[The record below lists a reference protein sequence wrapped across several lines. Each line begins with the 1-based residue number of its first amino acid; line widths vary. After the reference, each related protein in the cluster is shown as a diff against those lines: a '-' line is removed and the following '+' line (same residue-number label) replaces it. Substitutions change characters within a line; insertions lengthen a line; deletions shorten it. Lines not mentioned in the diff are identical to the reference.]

1 MNYPPAIF
9 ANFLDSLDPILQ
21 SLLITLLTLLSR
33 LSAHSASSGHTPP
46 TLSPLFGPLLFGL
59 GASSLSF
66 HHAYHRYLRAT
77 NATEHLILAFIRWQ
91 DATSTSGLGVPARL
105 KDWIRGYPSMLPS
118 IPTQKQERSLPRKG
132 AKTVRI
138 ATVRRNVRMYSPDLV
153 KTAASWA
160 TRPKGPGEVNSL
172 TNSRE
177 WERIAPSTLKLP
189 PRYSDEY
196 RKRMNLPPSFHPDTG
211 PGALSLQSPL
221 SGTSSAASFG
231 NGPLL
236 NKPGEDRFRN
246 LTDLKWGEFEASG
259 FGDVLVD
266 EKKLQFDLTEGARE
280 ARRAKRQ
287 TLTWNDFS
295 QAGFTRLDDPLN
307 TTLQF
312 STPVAATIN
321 QWPTQNAEISRKLK
335 KTQKSLPTFGWDT
348 EPVMASE
355 EVIEEAFVGIFCDL
369 VYGGGWMDIERG
381 EEVDR
386 ECNWA
391 LVRVTVSAPSLLLN
405 VHTADTF
412 RSNTNLYPSPDPIRS
427 PALETPA
434 HPQP

>member
-1 MNYPPAIF
+1 MNYPPPF
-9 ANFLDSLDPILQ
+9 FSSFLDSLDPILQ

-66 HHAYHRYLRAT
+66 HHVYHRYLRAT

-91 DATSTSGLGVPARL
+91 DATSSSGLGVPARL

-118 IPTQKQERSLPRKG
+118 LLTQKQERPLPRKG
-132 AKTVRI
+132 AKTIRI

-160 TRPKGPGEVNSL
+160 NRPKGLSEVNSL
-172 TNSRE
+172 ANSKE
-177 WERIAPSTLKLP
+177 WERIAPPTLKLS
-189 PRYSDEY
+189 PRYSDAY
-196 RKRMNLPPSFHPDTG
+196 GKRMNLPPSFHPDTG
-211 PGALSLQSPL
+211 PGASSLQYSF
-221 SGTSSAASFG
+221 SSTSSTASTE

-236 NKPGEDRFRN
+236 MKPGEDRFRS

-259 FGDVLVD
+259 FGGLADD
-266 EKKLQFDLTEGARE
+266 KKLQFDLTEGARA

-295 QAGFTRLDDPLN
+295 QAGFSRMDDPLH

-312 STPVAATIN
+312 SAPLSTTIN
-321 QWPTQNAEISRKLK
+321 QWPAQNAEISKKLK
-335 KTQKSLPTFGWDT
+335 KTQKSLPPFGWDT
-348 EPVMASE
+348 EPVMAAE
-355 EVIEEAFVGIFCDL
+355 EVVEEAFVDVFCDL

-391 LVRVTVSAPSLLLN
+391 LVRIAVRAPPLLSN
-405 VHTADTF
+405 IHTTGIS
-412 RSNTNLYPSPDPIRS
+412 RSSTNPYPSPDLTRFPELGI
-427 PALETPA
+427 PA

>member
-9 ANFLDSLDPILQ
+9 ASFLSSLDPVLQ

-66 HHAYHRYLRAT
+66 HHAYHRYIRAT
-77 NATEHLILAFIRWQ
+77 NATEHIILAFIRWQ

-118 IPTQKQERSLPRKG
+118 IPAQKQERPLPRKG
-132 AKTVRI
+132 AKTIRI
-138 ATVRRNVRMYSPDLV
+138 ATVRRNVRMYSQDLV
-153 KTAASWA
+153 KTAANWA
-160 TRPKGPGEVNSL
+160 TRPDGLSGINSL
-172 TNSRE
+172 TSSKE
-177 WERIAPSTLKLP
+177 WQRIAPPALKSP
-189 PRYSDEY
+189 PRYSDAY
-196 RKRMNLPPSFHPDTG
+196 RKRMNLPPSFHPDIG
-211 PGALSLQSPL
+211 PGASSLQSSL
-221 SGTSSAASFG
+221 SSTSSAPSIE
-231 NGPLL
+231 NGQLL
-236 NKPGEDRFRN
+236 NKSGEDRFRS

-259 FGDVLVD
+259 FGNLVAD
-266 EKKLQFDLTEGARE
+266 ERKLQFDLTEGARA
-280 ARRAKRQ
+280 ARNAKRQ

-295 QAGFTRLDDPLN
+295 QAGFSRADEPLN

-312 STPVAATIN
+312 STPLAATIK
-321 QWPTQNAEISRKLK
+321 QWPTQNAEISKKLK
-335 KTQKSLPTFGWDT
+335 KTQKSLPSFGWDT

-355 EVIEEAFVGIFCDL
+355 EVIEEAFVDVFCDL

-391 LVRVTVSAPSLLLN
+391 LVRTMSHAPPLISN
-405 VHTADTF
+405 VHTVGTF
-412 RSNTNLYPSPDPIRS
+412 RSSTGLCQSPDLTQF
-427 PALETPA
+427 PAPETPA
-434 HPQP
+434 PPRP

>member
-9 ANFLDSLDPILQ
+9 ASFLDPLDPILQ
-21 SLLITLLTLLSR
+21 ALLITLLTLLSR

-118 IPTQKQERSLPRKG
+118 PPTQKQERQLPRKG

-153 KTAASWA
+153 RTAANWA
-160 TRPKGPGEVNSL
+160 TRPKGPGEINSL
-172 TNSRE
+172 TSSKE
-177 WERIAPSTLKLP
+177 WERIAPPTLKLP
-189 PRYSDEY
+189 PRYSDPY

-211 PGALSLQSPL
+211 PGASSLQSSSSSP
-221 SGTSSAASFG
+221 SSAAPTE
-231 NGPLL
+231 NGSLL
-236 NKPGEDRFRN
+236 DQPGEDRFRS
-246 LTDLKWGEFEASG
+246 LTDQKWGEFEESG
-259 FGDVLVD
+259 FGNVLAD

-280 ARRAKRQ
+280 ARRVKRQ

-295 QAGFTRLDDPLN
+295 QAGFTRMDDPLN

-312 STPVAATIN
+312 STPVTTTIN
-321 QWPTQNAEISRKLK
+321 QWPTQNAEISKKLK
-335 KTQKSLPTFGWDT
+335 KTQKSLPPFGWDT

-355 EVIEEAFVGIFCDL
+355 EVIEEAFVGVFCDL

-391 LVRVTVSAPSLLLN
+391 LVRITVPSPSLPLN
-405 VHTADTF
+405 VHTG
-412 RSNTNLYPSPDPIRS
+412 YI
-427 PALETPA
+427 
-434 HPQP
+434 

>member
-1 MNYPPAIF
+1 MNYPPAFF
-9 ANFLDSLDPILQ
+9 ANFLDILDPTLQ
-21 SLLITLLTLLSR
+21 AVLITLLTLLSR

-59 GASSLSF
+59 GPSSLSF

-91 DATSTSGLGVPARL
+91 DATTTTGLGVPARL

-118 IPTQKQERSLPRKG
+118 LPTQRQERPLPRKG
-132 AKTVRI
+132 AKTVRV

-153 KTAASWA
+153 KTAAGWA
-160 TRPKGPGEVNSL
+160 TRPKGLSEINSL
-172 TNSRE
+172 TNSKV
-177 WERIAPSTLKLP
+177 WERISPPSLSLP
-189 PRYSDEY
+189 PRYSESY
-196 RKRMNLPPSFHPDTG
+196 GKRMNLPPSFYPDIG
-211 PGALSLQSPL
+211 PGVSPLQSPF
-221 SGTSSAASFG
+221 SSTSSTTSVE

-236 NKPGEDRFRN
+236 NKPGEDRFRS
-246 LTDLKWGEFEASG
+246 LTDLKWGEFEAGG
-259 FGDVLVD
+259 FGNLLADD
-266 EKKLQFDLTEGARE
+266 KKLQFDLTEGARA
-280 ARRAKRQ
+280 ARRVKRQ

-295 QAGFTRLDDPLN
+295 QAGFSRMDDPLN

-312 STPVAATIN
+312 STPLAATIN

-335 KTQKSLPTFGWDT
+335 KTQKSLPPFGWDT

-355 EVIEEAFVGIFCDL
+355 EVIEEAFVDVFCDL

-381 EEVDR
+381 EDIDR

-391 LVRVTVSAPSLLLN
+391 LVRMTVRSVPLILN
-405 VHTADTF
+405 SCVS
-412 RSNTNLYPSPDPIRS
+412 RSSTNRSPFPDPIRFLA
-427 PALETPA
+427 PGILA
-434 HPQP
+434 HPPH

>member
-1 MNYPPAIF
+1 MNYPPAFF
-9 ANFLDSLDPILQ
+9 ANFLDALDPVLQ

-46 TLSPLFGPLLFGL
+46 SLSPLFGPLLFGL
-59 GASSLSF
+59 GPSSLSF

-91 DATSTSGLGVPARL
+91 DATSTTGLGVPARL

-118 IPTQKQERSLPRKG
+118 LPTKKQERPLPRKG
-132 AKTVRI
+132 AKTIRV

-153 KTAASWA
+153 KTAAGWA
-160 TRPKGPGEVNSL
+160 SRPMGLSEINSL
-172 TNSRE
+172 TSSKE
-177 WERIAPSTLKLP
+177 WERISPPSLKLP
-189 PRYSDEY
+189 PRYSDSY

-211 PGALSLQSPL
+211 PGVSSLQSSL
-221 SGTSSAASFG
+221 SSTSSSTSTE
-231 NGPLL
+231 NGQLL
-236 NKPGEDRFRN
+236 NKPGEDRFRS

-259 FGDVLVD
+259 FGNLFADD
-266 EKKLQFDLTEGARE
+266 KKLQFDLTEGARA
-280 ARRAKRQ
+280 ARRVKRQ

-295 QAGFTRLDDPLN
+295 QAGFSRTDDPLN

-312 STPVAATIN
+312 STPLAATIN

-335 KTQKSLPTFGWDT
+335 KTQRSLPPFGWDT

-355 EVIEEAFVGIFCDL
+355 EVIEEAFVDVFCDL

-381 EEVDR
+381 EDVDR

-391 LVRVTVSAPSLLLN
+391 LVRITVRVPPPSC
-405 VHTADTF
+405 
-412 RSNTNLYPSPDPIRS
+412 
-427 PALETPA
+427 
-434 HPQP
+434 

>member
-9 ANFLDSLDPILQ
+9 ASFLDSLDPILQ

-77 NATEHLILAFIRWQ
+77 NAAEHLILAFIRWQ
-91 DATSTSGLGVPARL
+91 DSTSASGLGVPARL

-118 IPTQKQERSLPRKG
+118 LPTQKQERPLPRKG

-153 KTAASWA
+153 KTAANWA
-160 TRPKGPGEVNSL
+160 TRPKSPTEVNSL
-172 TNSRE
+172 TISKE
-177 WERIAPSTLKLP
+177 WERIAPPTLKLP
-189 PRYSDEY
+189 PRYSDTY

-211 PGALSLQSPL
+211 PGTSPLQSSL
-221 SGTSSAASFG
+221 SSAAFIENS
-231 NGPLL
+231 PLL
-236 NKPGEDRFRN
+236 DNPGEDRFRS

-259 FGDVLVD
+259 FDNVLSD
-266 EKKLQFDLTEGARE
+266 EKKLQFDLTEGARA

-295 QAGFTRLDDPLN
+295 QAGFTRMDDPLN

-335 KTQKSLPTFGWDT
+335 KTQKSLPAFGWDT

-355 EVIEEAFVGIFCDL
+355 EVIEEAFVDVFCDL

-381 EEVDR
+381 EELDR

-391 LVRVTVSAPSLLLN
+391 LVRIATSAPSLPLYI
-405 VHTADTF
+405 HITYIF
-412 RSNTNLYPSPDPIRS
+412 RSSTNPCPFPDPTRS
-427 PALETPA
+427 QVPETLARPRL
-434 HPQP
+434 

>member
-1 MNYPPAIF
+1 MNYPPAVF
-9 ANFLDSLDPILQ
+9 SSFFDSLDPVLQ

-91 DATSTSGLGVPARL
+91 DATSSSGLGVPARL

-118 IPTQKQERSLPRKG
+118 LPTQKQERPLPRKG

-153 KTAASWA
+153 KTAAGWA
-160 TRPKGPGEVNSL
+160 SRPRGLNEVNSL
-172 TNSRE
+172 ASSKE
-177 WERIAPSTLKLP
+177 WERIAPQTLKLP
-189 PRYSDEY
+189 PRYSDAY

-211 PGALSLQSPL
+211 PGISSLHSSLSS
-221 SGTSSAASFG
+221 TSSTTSTE
-231 NGPLL
+231 NGSLL
-236 NKPGEDRFRN
+236 IKPGEDRFRS

-259 FGDVLVD
+259 FGGITDD
-266 EKKLQFDLTEGARE
+266 KKLQFDLTEGARA
-280 ARRAKRQ
+280 ARRVKRQ

-295 QAGFTRLDDPLN
+295 QAGFSRMDDPLN

-312 STPVAATIN
+312 SAPVTATIS
-321 QWPTQNAEISRKLK
+321 QWPTQNVEISKKLK
-335 KTQKSLPTFGWDT
+335 KTQKSLPPFGWDT

-355 EVIEEAFVGIFCDL
+355 EVIEEAFVDVFCDL

-391 LVRVTVSAPSLLLN
+391 LVRIAVHVPPLLLN
-405 VHTADTF
+405 VYTADIF
-412 RSNTNLYPSPDPIRS
+412 RLSTNPYPSPGLTRFPE
-427 PALETPA
+427 LEIPVY
-434 HPQP
+434 PPP

>member
-1 MNYPPAIF
+1 MNYPPAFF
-9 ANFLDSLDPILQ
+9 ANFLDPLDPILQ

-33 LSAHSASSGHTPP
+33 LIAHSASSGHTPP

-91 DATSTSGLGVPARL
+91 DATTTSGLGVPARL
-105 KDWIRGYPSMLPS
+105 KDWIRGYPSTLPS
-118 IPTQKQERSLPRKG
+118 PPTQKQERPLPRKG

-160 TRPKGPGEVNSL
+160 SRPRGPSEANSL
-172 TNSRE
+172 TSSRE
-177 WERIAPSTLKLP
+177 WERIAPSALKLP
-189 PRYSDEY
+189 PSYSDAY
-196 RKRMNLPPSFHPDTG
+196 GKRMNLPPSFHPDVG
-211 PGALSLQSPL
+211 SGISSLQ
-221 SGTSSAASFG
+221 TTFIE

-236 NKPGEDRFRN
+236 NKPGEDRFRS
-246 LTDLKWGEFEASG
+246 LTDLKWGEFETSG
-259 FGDVLVD
+259 FGNVLAD
-266 EKKLQFDLTEGARE
+266 DKKLQFDLTEGARA

-295 QAGFTRLDDPLN
+295 QAGFSRADDPLS

-312 STPVAATIN
+312 STPLTTTIN
-321 QWPTQNAEISRKLK
+321 QWPTQNAEISKKLK
-335 KTQKSLPTFGWDT
+335 KTQKSLPLFGWDT
-348 EPVMASE
+348 DPVMASE
-355 EVIEEAFVGIFCDL
+355 EVIEEAFVGVFCDL

-391 LVRVTVSAPSLLLN
+391 LVRITVCVSSLLLN
-405 VHTADTF
+405 VHAAGIF
-412 RSNTNLYPSPDPIRS
+412 RSSTNLYPSPDLTRFPVLVI
-427 PALETPA
+427 PARPR
-434 HPQP
+434 P

>member
-1 MNYPPAIF
+1 MNYPPDFF
-9 ANFLDSLDPILQ
+9 ASFLDVLDPVLQ
-21 SLLITLLTLLSR
+21 SLLITLFTLLSR

-46 TLSPLFGPLLFGL
+46 SLSPLFGPLLFGL
-59 GASSLSF
+59 GHSPLSF

-91 DATSTSGLGVPARL
+91 DVTCTSGLGVPARL

-118 IPTQKQERSLPRKG
+118 VPTQKQERPLPRKG
-132 AKTVRI
+132 AKTIRV

-160 TRPKGPGEVNSL
+160 NRPKGLSEINSL
-172 TNSRE
+172 TSSRE
-177 WERIAPSTLKLP
+177 WERISPPSLKLP
-189 PRYSDEY
+189 PRYSDAY
-196 RKRMNLPPSFHPDTG
+196 TKRMNLPPSFHPDTG
-211 PGALSLQSPL
+211 PGASSLQ
-221 SGTSSAASFG
+221 SGTSSTASIE

-236 NKPGEDRFRN
+236 SKPGEDRFRS

-259 FGDVLVD
+259 FGDVLAD
-266 EKKLQFDLTEGARE
+266 DKKLQFDLTEGARE
-280 ARRAKRQ
+280 ARRVKRQ

-295 QAGFTRLDDPLN
+295 QAGFNRMDDPLT

-312 STPVAATIN
+312 STPLTATIN

-335 KTQKSLPTFGWDT
+335 KTQRSLPPFGWGT

-355 EVIEEAFVGIFCDL
+355 EVIEETFVDVFCDL

-381 EEVDR
+381 EDVDR

-391 LVRVTVSAPSLLLN
+391 LVRITVRAPPLALN
-405 VHTADTF
+405 FHTAGIF
-412 RSNTNLYPSPDPIRS
+412 RLSINRCPSPDLIPFLA
-427 PALETPA
+427 PGTLA
-434 HPQP
+434 HPPP

>member
-1 MNYPPAIF
+1 MNYPLAIF
-9 ANFLDSLDPILQ
+9 DSFLDPLDPILQ

-33 LSAHSASSGHTPP
+33 LIAHSASSGHTPP

-91 DATSTSGLGVPARL
+91 DATSTSGLGVPSRL

-118 IPTQKQERSLPRKG
+118 SPSQKQERPLPRKG

-160 TRPKGPGEVNSL
+160 SRPRGSSEANSL
-172 TNSRE
+172 TSSRE
-177 WERIAPSTLKLP
+177 WERIAPQTLRLP
-189 PRYSDEY
+189 PRYSDAY
-196 RKRMNLPPSFHPDTG
+196 GKRMNLPPSFHPDVG
-211 PGALSLQSPL
+211 PGASSLQSR
-221 SGTSSAASFG
+221 TSSTSVE
-231 NGPLL
+231 NGSLL
-236 NKPGEDRFRN
+236 TKPGEDRFRS
-246 LTDLKWGEFEASG
+246 LTDLKWGEFETSG
-259 FGDVLVD
+259 FGNVLAD
-266 EKKLQFDLTEGARE
+266 DKKLQFDLTEGARA

-295 QAGFTRLDDPLN
+295 QAGFSRADDPLS

-312 STPVAATIN
+312 STPLTTTIN
-321 QWPTQNAEISRKLK
+321 QWPTQNAEISKKLK
-335 KTQKSLPTFGWDT
+335 KTQKSLPLFGWDT

-355 EVIEEAFVGIFCDL
+355 EVIEEAFVGVFCDL

-391 LVRVTVSAPSLLLN
+391 LVRITVRAPSLLLN
-405 VHTADTF
+405 VHAADIF
-412 RSNTNLYPSPDPIRS
+412 RSSTNLYPSPDLTRF
-427 PALETPA
+427 PALVIPA
-434 HPQP
+434 RPRP

>member
-1 MNYPPAIF
+1 MNYPPDIF
-9 ANFLDSLDPILQ
+9 AGFLNTLDPILQ

-46 TLSPLFGPLLFGL
+46 SLSPLFGPLLFGL

-91 DATSTSGLGVPARL
+91 DATSTNGLGVPARL

-118 IPTQKQERSLPRKG
+118 LPTQRQERPLPRKG
-132 AKTVRI
+132 AKTVRV

-160 TRPKGPGEVNSL
+160 NRPKGLGELNSL
-172 TNSRE
+172 TNSKE
-177 WERIAPSTLKLP
+177 WERIAPPSLKLP
-189 PRYSDEY
+189 PRYSDTY
-196 RKRMNLPPSFHPDTG
+196 RKRMNLPPSFHPDVG
-211 PGALSLQSPL
+211 PGAQSPPP
-221 SGTSSAASFG
+221 STQVTTSAE
-231 NGPLL
+231 NGPLV
-236 NKPGEDRFRN
+236 NKSGEDRFRS

-259 FGDVLVD
+259 FGDLLAD
-266 EKKLQFDLTEGARE
+266 DKKLQFDLTEGARA
-280 ARRAKRQ
+280 ARRVKRQ

-295 QAGFTRLDDPLN
+295 QAGFSRMDDPLN

-312 STPVAATIN
+312 STPLTATIN

-335 KTQKSLPTFGWDT
+335 KTQKSLPPFGWDT

-355 EVIEEAFVGIFCDL
+355 EVVEEAFLDVFCDL

-381 EEVDR
+381 EDVDR

-391 LVRVTVSAPSLLLN
+391 LVRITVCAPLLISN
-405 VHTADTF
+405 FHAADVS
-412 RSNTNLYPSPDPIRS
+412 RSSTSHFPSPDLTRF
-427 PALETPA
+427 PALGILA
-434 HPQP
+434 HPLP

>member
-9 ANFLDSLDPILQ
+9 ASFLDSLDPILQ

-77 NATEHLILAFIRWQ
+77 NATEHLILAFVRWQ
-91 DATSTSGLGVPARL
+91 DTTSTSGLGVPARL

-118 IPTQKQERSLPRKG
+118 LPTQKQERSLPRKG
-132 AKTVRI
+132 AKTIRI

-160 TRPKGPGEVNSL
+160 SRPKGPSEANSL
-172 TNSRE
+172 TTSLE
-177 WERIAPSTLKLP
+177 WERIAPPTLKLP
-189 PRYSDEY
+189 PRYSDTY

-211 PGALSLQSPL
+211 LGDPSLQSSL
-221 SGTSSAASFG
+221 SSTSSAASTE

-236 NKPGEDRFRN
+236 NRPGEDRFRS

-259 FGDVLVD
+259 FGNVLAD

-295 QAGFTRLDDPLN
+295 QAGFTRMDDPLN

-335 KTQKSLPTFGWDT
+335 KTQKSLPPFGWDT

-355 EVIEEAFVGIFCDL
+355 EVIEEAFVGVFCDL

-391 LVRVTVSAPSLLLN
+391 LVRIMIPAPPRSYSSLTPREYLGRVQIPPRL
-405 VHTADTF
+405 
-412 RSNTNLYPSPDPIRS
+412 PI
-427 PALETPA
+427 
-434 HPQP
+434 

>member
-46 TLSPLFGPLLFGL
+46 SLSPLFGPLLFGL

-77 NATEHLILAFIRWQ
+77 NSTEHLILAFIRWQ
-91 DATSTSGLGVPARL
+91 DVTSTSGLGVPARL

-118 IPTQKQERSLPRKG
+118 LTVQKQERPLPRKG

-160 TRPKGPGEVNSL
+160 NRPKAPGEANSL
-172 TNSRE
+172 TNSKE
-177 WERIAPSTLKLP
+177 WERIAPPTLKLP
-189 PRYSDEY
+189 PRYSDAY

-211 PGALSLQSPL
+211 PGVPSLQSSL
-221 SGTSSAASFG
+221 SNTSSSVTIG
-231 NGPLL
+231 DGSLL
-236 NKPGEDRFRN
+236 DKPGEDRFRS

-259 FGDVLVD
+259 FGDVLAD

-280 ARRAKRQ
+280 ARRVKRQ
-287 TLTWNDFS
+287 TLTWSDFS

-391 LVRVTVSAPSLLLN
+391 LVRVTVPAPSLLLN
-405 VHTADTF
+405 IHIVGMF
-412 RSNTNLYPSPDPIRS
+412 RSSTNPYPSPDPTQS
-427 PALETPA
+427 PAQETLA
-434 HPQP
+434 HPRP